1 MDYQYHRRDDLL
13 YRLLSVDPARVR
25 CGDVTYTYHQHSSD
39 DFTINVVPGTKHC
52 GINDE
57 RCKLRYM
64 VDIDYTSDALDSNG
78 FLLDNL
84 DFRTYF
90 ASLGPV
96 TISCEL
102 LARSVARHY
111 LDELHTRIGS
121 VTRVAVR
128 IYPFGD
134 TYVESIITNDAR
146 DARPL
151 AATLQES
158 FPLVGGYNQ

>member
-1 MDYQYHRRDDLL
+1 M
-13 YRLLSVDPARVR
+13 
-25 CGDVTYTYHQHSSD
+25 TYTYHQHASD

-52 GINDE
+52 GINDAQ
-57 RCKLRYM
+57 CKLKYM

-84 DFRTYF
+84 DFRAYF

-102 LARSVARHY
+102 LARACAQHFMG
-111 LDELHTRIGS
+111 ELHERIGS

-134 TYVESIITNDAR
+134 TYVESIITNEGA
-146 DARPL
+146 
-151 AATLQES
+151 
-158 FPLVGGYNQ
+158 V